1 MYNIGG
7 VFMLRTDRLKELR
20 KNVRKTQK
28 EVSELIGVASSTYSM
43 YERGKREPDF
53 ETLDK
58 ICQLFNVSSDYLIGA
73 SDYKKKYYELN
84 AKDEKDIEKALEKL
98 VEELDNGLY
107 SKNMEEYDQESR
119 DLLINALSMGLSI
132 AKKEAKR
139 KFTPKKYRD

>member
-1 MYNIGG
+1 
-7 VFMLRTDRLKELR
+7 MLRTDRLKELR

-43 YERGKREPDF
+43 YERGEREPDF

-58 ICQLFNVSSDYLIGA
+58 ICKLFNVSSDYLIGA

-84 AKDEKDIEKALEKL
+84 AKDEKSIEKSIEKL

-107 SKNMEEYDQESR
+107 SKDTAEYDEETRQ
-119 DLLINALSMGLSI
+119 LLIASLEQAARIARI
-132 AKKEAKR
+132 AKLAAKE
-139 KFTPKKYRD
+139 KFTPKKYRQ

>member
-1 MYNIGG
+1 
-7 VFMLRTDRLKELR
+7 MLRTDRLKELR

-43 YERGKREPDF
+43 YERGAREPDF

-58 ICQLFNVSSDYLIGA
+58 ICKLFNVSSDYLIGA

-84 AKDEKDIEKALEKL
+84 AKDEKSIEKTIEKL

-107 SKNMEEYDQESR
+107 SKDTAEYDEETRQ
-119 DLLINALSMGLSI
+119 LLIASLEQAARI
-132 AKKEAKR
+132 AKLAAKE
-139 KFTPKKYRD
+139 KFTPKKYRQ

>member
-1 MYNIGG
+1 
-7 VFMLRTDRLKELR
+7 MLRTDRLKELR

-43 YERGKREPDF
+43 YERGEREPDF

-58 ICQLFNVSSDYLIGA
+58 ICKLFNVSSDYLIGA

-84 AKDEKDIEKALEKL
+84 AKDEKSIEKSIEKL

-107 SKNMEEYDQESR
+107 SKDTAEYDEETRQ
-119 DLLINALSMGLSI
+119 LLIASLEQAARI
-132 AKKEAKR
+132 AKLAAKE
-139 KFTPKKYRD
+139 KFTPKKYRQ

>member
-1 MYNIGG
+1 
-7 VFMLRTDRLKELR
+7 MLRTDRLKELR

-43 YERGKREPDF
+43 YERGEREPDF

-58 ICQLFNVSSDYLIGA
+58 ICKLFNVSSDYLIGA

-84 AKDEKDIEKALEKL
+84 AKDEKSIEKTLEKL

-107 SKNMEEYDQESR
+107 SKDSAEYDEETRQ
-119 DLLINALSMGLSI
+119 LLIASLEQAARI
-132 AKKEAKR
+132 AKLAAKE
-139 KFTPKKYRD
+139 KFTPKKYRQ